1 VNPKVKAIAGLAAAG
16 LLLVGCNI
24 FNPFDSPT
32 SDAQLLS
39 VARAC
44 FDNGDFECAQENYG
58 KLSGSSADIKNSEE
72 AFLAVEQVGAGMGAF
87 ISAFGQDNAEAGS
100 AITSIA
106 NSIGANASR
115 ANRVA
120 LFAAYQKA
128 AAVSDTRLKGLT
140 RFVTATALMAEMLA
154 EDAATP
160 GDLTKNDIT
169 VNGTTCAAA
178 AAGACL
184 ATGACGDPAGSVIQT
199 TTPGL
204 TLTDTLDAVT
214 SPMIDTTS
222 ASIEVLN
229 AAITTI
235 NDSLSQM
242 GVTNTDSDLTG
253 FTDVFGGL
261 VTPFTAGGGGEDA
274 PCYRQGLVSNGVG
287 R

>member
-1 VNPKVKAIAGLAAAG
+1 MNPKVKAIAGLAAAG

-32 SDAQLLS
+32 SEAQLLS

-44 FDNGDFECAQENYG
+44 FDNGDFECARENYG
-58 KLSGSSADIKNSEE
+58 KLSGSFADVRNSEE

-87 ISAFGQDNAEAGS
+87 IAAFGADDVDAGR

-106 NSIGANASR
+106 NSVGANATR

-140 RFVTATALMAEMLA
+140 RFVTSMALIANMLSENAVSKGNLLKTDLAANPTACTALGAGCV
-154 EDAATP
+154 AAP
-160 GDLTKNDIT
+160 SCGSSG
-169 VNGTTCAAA
+169 NGV
-178 AAGACL
+178 L
-184 ATGACGDPAGSVIQT
+184 LSTGATVGGDGS
-199 TTPGL
+199 
-204 TLTDTLDAVT
+204 LDGVT
-214 SPMIDTTS
+214 AADVDNAN
-222 ASIEVLN
+222 ASIEIFN

-242 GVTNTDSDLTG
+242 GATTTSADLGAFAGTFAALAIGGTPDS
-253 FTDVFGGL
+253 
-261 VTPFTAGGGGEDA
+261 
-274 PCYRQGLVSNGVG
+274 PCYRQALIDNEVG